1 MAEHLVKEYPIP
13 MEMIG
18 VQDHGESAQADEML
32 ELMGITHKDIAN
44 ACQKS

>member
-1 MAEHLVKEYPIP
+1 

-18 VQDHGESAQADEML
+18 VQDRFGESAQADEML

-44 ACQKS
+44 ACQKVLTRKN